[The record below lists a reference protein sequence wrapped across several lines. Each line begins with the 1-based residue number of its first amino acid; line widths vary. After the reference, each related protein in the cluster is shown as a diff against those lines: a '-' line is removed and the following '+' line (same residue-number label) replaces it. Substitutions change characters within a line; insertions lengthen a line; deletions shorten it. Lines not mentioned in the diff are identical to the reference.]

1 MQLRGKSN
9 ARHISHSH
17 PAAWQH
23 AIINIIEREGLRN
36 IWGRL
41 RFPFIADHEYYEK
54 HGLYDFPNVDPA
66 ANKFGLDMIEA
77 VKDPEAKEII
87 IKNDKDENGR
97 TAQKNNRNKI
107 IYSQHAKEVEYGRR
121 LYR

>member
-1 MQLRGKSN
+1 M
-9 ARHISHSH
+9 
-17 PAAWQH
+17 QH
-23 AIINIIEREGLRN
+23 AIINIIEREGLRNEN

-87 IKNDKDENGR
+87 RKMIKTKMVEPH
-97 TAQKNNRNKI
+97 QKI
-107 IYSQHAKEVEYGRR
+107 VETK
-121 LYR
+121 

>member
-1 MQLRGKSN
+1 M
-9 ARHISHSH
+9 HISHEP
-17 PAAWQH
+17 PAALRH
-23 AIINIIEREGLRN
+23 TIINVIEREGLRN
-36 IWGRL
+36 ENNDIWGRL

-87 IKNDKDENGR
+87 RKMIKTQMVEPYK
-97 TAQKNNRNKI
+97 KI
-107 IYSQHAKEVEYGRR
+107 VETK
-121 LYR
+121 